1 VFHRVPAFA
10 LTFALVLVASAGHAT
25 RHSGRGAVA
34 PSRTTAKHVGED
46 ALPDAGLKAQGERA
60 VQLDT
65 LRDQRRADEA
75 AAAAPAQP
83 PSVPEIVQAA
93 FAPLGPDAVAWALRV
108 SACESRHDP
117 GAVNASSGASGLF
130 QFLPSTWASS
140 PYAADS
146 PFDPRANALA
156 AAWLYQRSGPAAW
169 SCS

>member
-1 VFHRVPAFA
+1 VLQRAPAFA

-25 RHSGRGAVA
+25 RHSGRGGV
-34 PSRTTAKHVGED
+34 PTSRTTAGHVEED
-46 ALPDAGLKAQGERA
+46 GLPDAGLEVQGEHV

-65 LRDQRRADEA
+65 LRDQRRADDGG
-75 AAAAPAQP
+75 AAAPAQP
-83 PSVPEIVQAA
+83 PSVPDVVQAA

-108 SACESRHDP
+108 SACESRYDP

-130 QFLPSTWASS
+130 QFLPSTWAAS

-146 PFDPRANALA
+146 PFDPTANALA

>member
-1 VFHRVPAFA
+1 VLHRAPAFA

-25 RHSGRGAVA
+25 RHSGRGAVPA
-34 PSRTTAKHVGED
+34 SRTTSGHVEEE
-46 ALPDAGLKAQGERA
+46 ALPDAGLEAEGEHV

-65 LRDQRRADEA
+65 LRDERHADDT
-75 AAAAPAQP
+75 AAPVPEQP
-83 PSVPEIVQAA
+83 ASVPDIVQAA
-93 FAPLGPDAVAWALRV
+93 FTPLGPDAVAWALRV
-108 SACESRHDP
+108 SACESRYDP

-146 PFDPRANALA
+146 PFDPTANALA
-156 AAWLYQRSGPAAW
+156 AAWLYGRSGPAAW